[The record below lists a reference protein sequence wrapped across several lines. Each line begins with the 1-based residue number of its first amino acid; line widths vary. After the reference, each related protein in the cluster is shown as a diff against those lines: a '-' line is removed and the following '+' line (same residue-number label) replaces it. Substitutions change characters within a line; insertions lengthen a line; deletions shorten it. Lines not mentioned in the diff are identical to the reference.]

1 MKEYIHNDVKLK
13 EKDIDQEESL
23 VKVLL
28 TKDNSVC
35 VTYNKRYY
43 DFVGVKTEKGES
55 FDDAIK
61 RIFRDSF
68 SISIPGDSIPSYSYS
83 SKCFLKDYPNRNKNS
98 IVNVY
103 YYLIPLE
110 DNTYNSSED
119 LEFIVEDIDSVIDKF
134 TNNIPP
140 MKLNRYIHS
149 DELDILKE
157 YKNKQ

>member
-1 MKEYIHNDVKLK
+1 MKEYIHNDAKLK
-13 EKDIDQEESL
+13 EKDINQEESL

-28 TKDNSVC
+28 TKDDSVC
-35 VTYNKRYY
+35 VTYNQRYY
-43 DFVGVKTEKGES
+43 DFVGVKTEKNES

-83 SKCFLKDYPNRNKNS
+83 SKCYLKDYPNRNKNS
-98 IVNVY
+98 VINVY

-110 DNTYNSSED
+110 DKTYNSSD
-119 LEFIVEDIDSVIDKF
+119 SLEFIVDNIDSVIDKF
-134 TNNIPP
+134 TSNIPP
-140 MKLNRYIHS
+140 MKLNKYIYN

-157 YKNKQ
+157 YKDNH